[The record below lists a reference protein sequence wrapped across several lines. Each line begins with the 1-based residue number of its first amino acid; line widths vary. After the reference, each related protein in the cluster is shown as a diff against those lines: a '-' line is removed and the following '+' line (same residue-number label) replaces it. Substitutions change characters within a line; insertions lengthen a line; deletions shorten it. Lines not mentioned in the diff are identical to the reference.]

1 VARGDYLTGG
11 CAEFNANFPLLAA
24 AGLAFDLH
32 VNWFQLKQ
40 AAAFAAG
47 QGAAAALA
55 AAFRSKKN

>member
-1 VARGDYLTGG
+1 MARGDYLTGG